1 VTINVLIVGSGGR
14 EHALAWKL
22 RLSPQVGELFVTPGN
37 PGTASLG
44 ANLDVDAGDID
55 GVLRVVR
62 DRSVG
67 LVVIGPEGPLAAGMT
82 DRLRKLNVAV
92 FGPTQ
97 SAARIEASKRFAKAL
112 MAQASIPT
120 ASAVSFDDPQRAAD
134 YVRSAARP
142 PVIKADGLA
151 AGKGVTVAADVDE
164 ALAAVRAAMSEGV
177 FGEAGRT
184 IVVEERLYGREV
196 SAHAFSDGR
205 RVIPLPYACDHK
217 AIGDC
222 GVGPNTGGMG
232 AYSPPDFIDDRLN
245 KAIQEQIV
253 GPTIRALAK
262 EGCAYRGLLY
272 PGLMITEAGPRVIEF
287 NCRFGDPETQVL
299 MPRMMSDLFEP
310 LWGAATGDLGQVQ
323 VTWSNDACV
332 GVVLAAEGYPG
343 AVRQGDE
350 ITGIETVDP
359 GVLVFHA
366 GTARDA
372 RGRLLTAGG
381 RVLTVVAC
389 GPTVGE
395 ARNRVYANVARIQF
409 AGRQFRTD
417 IGLESR

>member
-184 IVVEERLYGREV
+184 IVVEERLYSREV

-232 AYSPPDFIDDRLN
+232 AYSPPDFIDDRAN

>member
-1 VTINVLIVGSGGR
+1 VTTNVLVVGSGGR

-22 RLSPQVGELFVTPGN
+22 RLSPQVGELFITPGN

-44 ANLDVDAGDID
+44 TNLDASADDIE
-55 GVLRVVR
+55 GIAAVVR
-62 DRSVG
+62 DHAVG
-67 LVVIGPEGPLAAGMT
+67 LVVVGPEGPLAAGLA
-82 DRLRKLNVAV
+82 DRLLRLNVAV

-97 SAARIEASKRFAKAL
+97 RAARIEASKGFAKAL
-112 MAQASIPT
+112 MQGASIPT
-120 ASAVSFDDPQRAAD
+120 AAAVSFEDPQRAVD
-134 YVRSAARP
+134 YVRAAAQP

-151 AGKGVTVAADVDE
+151 AGKGVTVAVDVDE

-205 RVIPLPYACDHK
+205 NVILLPYACDHK
-217 AIGDC
+217 AIGDG

-232 AYSPPDFIDDRLN
+232 AYSPPDFIDDRLDYT
-245 KAIQEQIV
+245 IQEQIV
-253 GPTIRALAK
+253 RPTIRALA
-262 EGCAYRGLLY
+262 EGGSAYRGLLY

-299 MPRMMSDLFEP
+299 IPRMLSDLFEP
-310 LWGAATGDLGQVQ
+310 LWGAATGDLSQVQ
-323 VTWSNDACV
+323 VTWSNEACV
-332 GVVLAAEGYPG
+332 GVVLAADGYPRE
-343 AVRQGDE
+343 VRRGDE
-350 ITGIETVDP
+350 ITGIDSVDP
-359 GVLVFHA
+359 EVLVFHA
-366 GTARDA
+366 GTTRDA

-381 RVLTVVAC
+381 RVLTVVASAA
-389 GPTVGE
+389 TVDE
-395 ARNRVYANVARIQF
+395 ARNRVYANVARIQY

-417 IGLESR
+417 IGLQPR